1 MDLYDFYP
9 RVFEKKI
16 PLNLLNIS
24 SRNYA
29 NWKKEGLLYNAKKTI
44 KEDDEKRE
52 RVLLNVFDALW
63 LFIVKELKNFNVD
76 FITIRAVKDIVYSN
90 VELDKEK
97 VDGLSKNEFFDS
109 ILKKIPEEHHQI
121 IKPLLL
127 DGSLL
132 QMMDSLIDQKNQIL
146 FKNIGTFLFNI
157 LVQNIPVSLIITKVD
172 DFVDVVFFKNEMDYP
187 NSGNIITN
195 KRISDIMNA
204 TTYINIPLMPLIA
217 NLFENEEFDKYN
229 FRYNLFTVNEK
240 KVLDALHDNNCKEI
254 KVVKHISGDIT
265 LNLCFEKEV
274 KKEQAK
280 EIRKILGLKQ
290 YEKMEVIFRNDN
302 HLILNNTKK
311 EILKNNMP

>member
-1 MDLYDFYP
+1 MDLYDYYP
-9 RVFEKKI
+9 RIFDKKI
-16 PLNLLNIS
+16 PLNLLDIS

-29 NWKKEGLLYNAKKTI
+29 NWKKEELLYNAKKMV
-44 KEDDEKRE
+44 KEEDEKRE

-63 LFIVKELKNFNVD
+63 LSIIKELKNFNVD
-76 FITIRAVKDIVYSN
+76 FNTIRAVKDIVYSN
-90 VELDKEK
+90 VELDNEK
-97 VDGLSKNEFFDS
+97 VDGLSKNDFVYS
-109 ILKKIPEEHHQI
+109 ILKKIPEEHHLI

-132 QMMDSLIDQKNQIL
+132 QMMDSLINQKNQIL
-146 FKNIGTFLFNI
+146 FKNIGNLLFTI

-172 DFVDVVFFKNEMDYP
+172 DIVEVIFFKNEMDFP
-187 NSGNIITN
+187 NSSNIKTN
-195 KRISDIMNA
+195 ERISAIVNTA
-204 TTYINIPLMPLIA
+204 TSINIPLVPLVA

-229 FRYNLFTVNEK
+229 LHYNLFTSNEK

-254 KVVKHISGDIT
+254 KVIKHNSGDIT

-311 EILKNNMP
+311 EILKK